1 MRILFLVALLAASQ
15 FNQRPP
21 GTPAETLLEPVILR
35 ALDEVTPAPTSAVVA
50 FIEGSTPAAG
60 EVLVSCAARTTGP
73 DGCATMALTARLLN
87 ELIRRNG
94 LPQPARGI
102 RFVFVT
108 SPDKT
113 GAPPPNTKAA
123 IHVDFAANQHALQVV
138 RSPWSSASIVD
149 EVVEVF
155 ARHKP
160 YGTAPGAVEAGPYQ
174 NVGQPQW
181 NAFGVPTVSLI
192 GAGAASTG
200 LKHLGLVTAATAYFL
215 ATLPNPGAEAL
226 LSHLTVGAHARLAE
240 DGRKAV
246 AQMGS
251 QQRASADVLIMFGQA
266 IEREQRRIRSVERF
280 MPAPLD
286 PILHGR
292 LTDMEKSITSVWT
305 SMGIT
310 SAPFVPAAERIR
322 GRGGEDRRIPSRV
335 RQGPLPT
342 PDPPT
347 AMLRFPNVGDLIYE
361 IGNFIDGKRSISDI
375 RDAVSAEFGSVA
387 LPVVA
392 DYFDKLAATGAITI
406 K

>member
-1 MRILFLVALLAASQ
+1 MRAVILVLALLQ
-15 FNQRPP
+15 FGPRVPL
-21 GTPAETLLEPVILR
+21 TPAETLLEPVVLR
-35 ALDEVTPAPTSAVVA
+35 ALDEVTPAPTAAAVA

-102 RFVFVT
+102 RFAFVT

-123 IHVDFAANQHALQVV
+123 IHVDFAANEHALQVV
-138 RSPWSSASIVD
+138 RSPWSSASVVD

-160 YGTAPGAVEAGPYQ
+160 YGTAPGAVEAGPYR

-181 NAFGVPTVSLI
+181 DAFGVPTVSLI
-192 GAGAASTG
+192 GAGAAPTG
-200 LKHLGLVTAATAYFL
+200 LKHLDLVTAATAYFL

-246 AQMGS
+246 AQMGN

-280 MPAPLD
+280 MPEPVD
-286 PILHGR
+286 PMLRSR
-292 LTDMEKSITSVWT
+292 LSDMEKAITSVWT
-305 SMGIT
+305 SIGIT
-310 SAPFVPAAERIR
+310 SAPWVPPAERIR
-322 GRGGEDRRIPSRV
+322 GRGGEDRRVPSRTAPG
-335 RQGPLPT
+335 RLQPIE
-342 PDPPT
+342 PPT
-347 AMLRFPNVGDLIYE
+347 ALLKFERIADIVYE
-361 IGNFIDGKRSISDI
+361 LGNLVDGRRSISDT
-375 RDAVSAEFGSVA
+375 RDVLSAEFGPIS
-387 LPVVA
+387 LPVLV
-392 DYFDKLAATGAITI
+392 DYFERLAAAGAIVI